1 MIRIVK
7 MALSHMIFILVIIMM
22 VMIIIVI
29 IVIIIIIIIM
39 DCYKRSQLSPFYSI
53 IKQISMMIREGVGVI
68 Y

>member
-29 IVIIIIIIIM
+29 IVIIIIIIM

-53 IKQISMMIREGVGVI
+53 IN
-68 Y
+68 

>member
-7 MALSHMIFILVIIMM
+7 MALSHMIFILVIIMT

-29 IVIIIIIIIM
+29 IVIIIIIIM

>member
-29 IVIIIIIIIM
+29 IVIIIIIM

>member
-29 IVIIIIIIIM
+29 IVIIIIIIM